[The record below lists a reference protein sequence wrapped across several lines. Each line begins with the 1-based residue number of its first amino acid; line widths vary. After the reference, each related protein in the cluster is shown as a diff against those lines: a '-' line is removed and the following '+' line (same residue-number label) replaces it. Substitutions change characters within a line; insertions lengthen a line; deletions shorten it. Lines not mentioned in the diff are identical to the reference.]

1 MQYDET
7 IKSAGRLF
15 LQIYRSL
22 QEGEQKYR
30 RENEGKTD
38 ESKSLRTDGLNHLKN
53 GLEGFLVKDIL
64 DIKGL
69 SKEDINNIKQ
79 LYNEEGLRG
88 TIQAIDRWLERNG
101 HRGSYYSRNSLD
113 TKDKASNTNNA
124 GLDKQAL
131 GREARRGQ
139 SSQNSQAD
147 FSGGQIKTG
156 YDDTNHPI
164 YMYAEAVKEFI
175 DSMSDNDHRDE
186 LSLIKQESADYD
198 LVNGIEP
205 KPEHSGK
212 AVPQDFTFA
221 DGTKVQAPF
230 KPNVQ
235 QIDALNE
242 MDRFMKSDEISMTL
256 SGYAGTGKTS
266 LMEMIA
272 KKGRKQ

>member
-1 MQYDET
+1 MHFDCFQLINQRLEKKKLVQYDET

-69 SKEDINNIKQ
+69 NKEDINNIKQ
-79 LYNEEGLRG
+79 LCNEEGLRG

-175 DSMSDNDHRDE
+175 DSMSDNDLRDE
-186 LSLIKQESADYD
+186 QSLIKQEYAD
-198 LVNGIEP
+198 
-205 KPEHSGK
+205 
-212 AVPQDFTFA
+212 
-221 DGTKVQAPF
+221 
-230 KPNVQ
+230 
-235 QIDALNE
+235 
-242 MDRFMKSDEISMTL
+242 MTL
-256 SGYAGTGKTS
+256 WAYFEFS
-266 LMEMIA
+266 LTNLVIHAVELMITI
-272 KKGRKQ
+272 KSFDILLIILHFFILLLTFCLIQS

>member
-79 LYNEEGLRG
+79 LCNEEGLRG

-101 HRGSYYSRNSLD
+101 HRGSYYSRNSFD
-113 TKDKASNTNNA
+113 AENKRSTSNIVE
-124 GLDKQAL
+124 LDKQTL
-131 GREARRGQ
+131 QREARRGQ
-139 SSQNSQAD
+139 SSQNNQAD

-156 YDDTNHPI
+156 YDGTNLPR
-164 YMYAEAVKEFI
+164 YMDAAAKEFI
-175 DSMSDNDHRDE
+175 DNMSDNDHRDE

>member
-1 MQYDET
+1 M
-7 IKSAGRLF
+7 
-15 LQIYRSL
+15 
-22 QEGEQKYR
+22 
-30 RENEGKTD
+30 
-38 ESKSLRTDGLNHLKN
+38 
-53 GLEGFLVKDIL
+53 
-64 DIKGL
+64 

-175 DSMSDNDHRDE
+175 DSMSDNDLRDE
-186 LSLIKQESADYD
+186 QSLIKQEYAD
-198 LVNGIEP
+198 
-205 KPEHSGK
+205 
-212 AVPQDFTFA
+212 
-221 DGTKVQAPF
+221 
-230 KPNVQ
+230 
-235 QIDALNE
+235 
-242 MDRFMKSDEISMTL
+242 MTL
-256 SGYAGTGKTS
+256 WAYFEFS
-266 LMEMIA
+266 LTNLVIHAVELMITI
-272 KKGRKQ
+272 KSFDILLIILHFFILLLTFCLIQS